1 MNLARSVYHV
11 LTEPRQEW
19 QRIAQDSR
27 SSQHVF
33 VLTVIPVTAFF
44 LVLGLVS
51 ALLLRHFGPA
61 TEIETLSRDYLRML
75 IVTTVRAY
83 GMALVFIYIIAR
95 IMQGLSRRLGGSYSL
110 PQALKLSIF
119 SIVPLLIVRSLHILP
134 FFRNDRVTENLI
146 AMAAINFLASI
157 YSIYLLY
164 LGSPVLL
171 EVPPE
176 KCAKFTAISAA
187 VLMLL
192 TWLPIVLVVFMANL
206 MGSLD

>member
-1 MNLARSVYHV
+1 MNLVRSVYYV

-19 QRIAQDSR
+19 QRIAQDNR

-33 VLTVIPVTAFF
+33 ALTIVPLTAFF
-44 LVLGLVS
+44 LVLGLVF

-83 GMALVFIYIIAR
+83 GMGLVFIYVIAR
-95 IMQGLSRRLGGSYSL
+95 VMQGLSRRFGGLYSL
-110 PQALKLSIF
+110 PQALKLTIY

-134 FFRNDRVTENLI
+134 FFRNERIMENLI

-171 EVPPE
+171 EVPA
-176 KCAKFTAISAA
+176 AKLKVFTLISAA
-187 VLMLL
+187 VLMLFI
-192 TWLPIVLVVFMANL
+192 WLPIIFVIFVASVIGGFR
-206 MGSLD
+206 